1 MAMER
6 CDIQCAG
13 GTENSILRRLSYLL
27 RRSANRIHRW
37 AQRAEQRRQLREM
50 DEHMLKDIGL
60 SRADVQ
66 RIAGRRWFW
75 EDPLETGEPVDQRY
89 RSSDRS

>member
-1 MAMER
+1 MTMER
-6 CDIQCAG
+6 CEIQCRG
-13 GTENSILRRLSYLL
+13 GSGNDFAQRLISFLRC
-27 RRSANRIHRW
+27 SASWIQRW
-37 AQRAEQRRQLREM
+37 AQLAEQRRQLREM

-75 EDPLETGEPVDQRY
+75 EDPLASGEPVDQRY
-89 RSSDRS
+89 RSSDQS